1 MFNKVLFPT
10 DFSVNAHKT
19 LECIG
24 EIPGVKEV
32 VLLHIVAVPSG
43 VFDSKHGWIQG
54 PQVEDAKLRLEEHK
68 EHLESLGLK
77 VKTKVDV
84 ITAGDISRTI
94 LETADDENVSLIVM
108 NAHGKSLIKGLLLG
122 SVPLS
127 VMRHAKTDV
136 LLMRYKL
143 AESLEGEKLDKF
155 CEKIFSKVLYP
166 TDFSEP
172 AGEALSFVK
181 NLKGVEEI
189 GLVHVVTKGE
199 TEKEIETNIQE
210 AKKKLE
216 DIKDELSGADFKVKD
231 YVRVGSPAEE
241 ICSVAEDE
249 DASLIAMSSHG
260 KGWFKELLLGDTTFD
275 VVKNTK
281 RPVLVVRAKQ

>member
-10 DFSVNAHKT
+10 DFSANAHRT

-32 VLLHIVAVPSG
+32 VLLHVVAIPSG

-54 PQVEDAKLRLEEHK
+54 PQVEDAKLQLEEHK
-68 EHLESLGLK
+68 EHLESIGLN
-77 VKTKVDV
+77 VTTKVE
-84 ITAGDISRTI
+84 ITAGHISQSI
-94 LETADDENVSLIVM
+94 LETADKENVSLIVM
-108 NAHGKSLIKGLLLG
+108 NAHGKNLIKGLLLG
-122 SVPLS
+122 SVPLD
-127 VMRHAKTDV
+127 VIRHAKTDV
-136 LLMRYKL
+136 LLMRFKL
-143 AESLEGEKLDKF
+143 AESLEGEKLEKV
-155 CEKIFSKVLYP
+155 CEKIFSRILYP

-172 AGEALSFVK
+172 AEEALSFVK

-199 TEKEIETNIQE
+199 TDEEIESNVQE
-210 AKKKLE
+210 AKRKLGA
-216 DIKDELSGADFKVKD
+216 IKDELSGSDFKVTD

-275 VVKNTK
+275 VIKYTK
-281 RPVLVVRAKQ
+281 RPVLVVRAKK

>member
-10 DFSVNAHKT
+10 DFSADAHKT

-32 VLLHIVAVPSG
+32 VLLHVVDATHP
-43 VFDSKHGWIQG
+43 SKHGWIHG
-54 PQVEDAKLRLEEHK
+54 PHVEDAKLRLEEHK
-68 EHLESLGLK
+68 EYLESLGLD
-77 VKTKVDV
+77 VTTKVDI
-84 ITAGDISRTI
+84 ITYGSIPESI
-94 LETADDENVSLIVM
+94 LETADKENVSLIVM

-122 SVPLS
+122 SVPLA

-143 AESLEGEKLDKF
+143 VDTLEGEKLEKF

-172 AGEALSFVK
+172 AEDALSFVK
-181 NLKGVEEI
+181 DLKGVEEI

-199 TEKEIETNIQE
+199 TEEEIETNVRE

-216 DIKDELSGADFKVKD
+216 VIKDKLDGADFKVKD

-281 RPVLVVRAKQ
+281 RPVLVVRAKMS

>member
-1 MFNKVLFPT
+1 MFQKVLFPT
-10 DFSVNAHKT
+10 DFSANAHKT
-19 LECIG
+19 LECIS

-32 VLLHIVAVPSG
+32 VLLHVVAVPSG

-68 EHLESLGLK
+68 EQLESLGLN
-77 VKTKVDV
+77 VTTNVE
-84 ITAGDISRTI
+84 ITSGNISQVI
-94 LETADDENVSLIVM
+94 LETADKENVSLIVM
-108 NAHGKSLIKGLLLG
+108 NSHGKSLIKGLLLG

-127 VMRHAKTDV
+127 VIRHAKIDV

-143 AESLEGEKLDKF
+143 AESLEGEKAEQF

-172 AGEALSFVK
+172 AGRALSFVK
-181 NLKGVEEI
+181 TLKGIEEI
-189 GLVHVVTKGE
+189 GLMHVVTKGE
-199 TEKEIETNIQE
+199 TEEEIEANVQE
-210 AKKKLE
+210 AKKNLE
-216 DIKDELSGADFKVKD
+216 DIKRELSRADFKVKD
-231 YVRVGSPAEE
+231 YVRVGNPAGE

-281 RPVLVVRAKQ
+281 RPVLVVRAKK

>member
-1 MFNKVLFPT
+1 MFGKVLFAT
-10 DFSVNAHKT
+10 DLSEYAQKT

-24 EIPGVKEV
+24 DIPGVKEV
-32 VLLHIVAVPSG
+32 VLLHVVDATHP
-43 VFDSKHGWIQG
+43 SKHGWVHG
-54 PQVEDAKLRLEEHK
+54 PHIEDARIHLEEHK
-68 EHLESLGLK
+68 VHLENLGLK

-84 ITAGDISRTI
+84 ITEGNISHSI
-94 LETADDENVSLIVM
+94 LKTADEENVSLIVM

-122 SVPLS
+122 SVALD

-143 AESLEGEKLDKF
+143 AESLEGEKLQKF
-155 CEKIFSKVLYP
+155 CDKIFSKVVYP
-166 TDFSEP
+166 TDFSLP
-172 AGEALSFVK
+172 AEKALSLLRK
-181 NLKGVEEI
+181 LDSIEKIE
-189 GLVHVVTKGE
+189 LVHVVTKGE
-199 TEKEIETNIQE
+199 TEEEIEASVHE

-216 DIKDELSGADFKVKD
+216 GVKDELGSMGFTVKEH
-231 YVRVGSPAEE
+231 VRVGSPAEE

-260 KGWFKELLLGDTTFD
+260 KGWFKELLLGDTAFD

-281 RPVLVVRAKQ
+281 RPVLVVRAKQEK

>member
-10 DFSVNAHKT
+10 DFSANAHKT

-32 VLLHIVAVPSG
+32 VLLHVVAVPSG

-54 PQVEDAKLRLEEHK
+54 PQVEDAKLQLEEHK
-68 EHLESLGLK
+68 EHLESLGLN
-77 VKTKVDV
+77 VTTKVE
-84 ITAGDISRTI
+84 ITSGDISQVI
-94 LETADDENVSLIVM
+94 LETADKENVSLIIM
-108 NAHGKSLIKGLLLG
+108 NSHGKSLIKGLLLG

-127 VMRHAKTDV
+127 VIRHAKTDV
-136 LLMRYKL
+136 LLMRFKL
-143 AESLEGEKLDKF
+143 AENLEGEKAEQF

-199 TEKEIETNIQE
+199 TKEEIETNVQE

-216 DIKDELSGADFKVKD
+216 EIKDELSGADFKVKD

-275 VVKNTK
+275 VIKYTK
-281 RPVLVVRAKQ
+281 RPVLVVRAKK

>member
-1 MFNKVLFPT
+1 MFEKVLFPT
-10 DFSVNAHKT
+10 DFSANAHKT

-32 VLLHIVAVPSG
+32 VLLHVVAVPSG

-54 PQVEDAKLRLEEHK
+54 PQVEDAKLQLEEHK
-68 EHLESLGLK
+68 EHLESLGLS
-77 VKTKVDV
+77 VTTKVE
-84 ITAGDISRTI
+84 ITSGDISQVI
-94 LETADDENVSLIVM
+94 LETADKENVSLIVM
-108 NAHGKSLIKGLLLG
+108 NSHGKSLIKGLLLG

-127 VMRHAKTDV
+127 VIRHAKIDV

-143 AESLEGEKLDKF
+143 AESLEGEKAEQF

-172 AGEALSFVK
+172 AGRALSFVK
-181 NLKGVEEI
+181 TLKGVEEI

-199 TEKEIETNIQE
+199 TDEEIESNVQE
-210 AKKKLE
+210 AKKKLGA
-216 DIKDELSGADFKVKD
+216 IKDELSGADFKVTD
-231 YVRVGSPAEE
+231 YVRVGMPAEE

-260 KGWFKELLLGDTTFD
+260 KGWFKELLIGDTTFD

-281 RPVLVVRAKQ
+281 RPVLVVRAKK